1 MPTLT
6 ITHEGRP
13 VELLDVRPVGL
24 PASRLVAD
32 IRYMDATLP
41 ISVDIAEVYVE
52 YLETDEP

>member
-6 ITHEGRP
+6 LTHEGRP

-24 PASRLVAD
+24 PASRIVAD

-41 ISVDIAEVYVE
+41 ISVDVVEVNIE
-52 YLETDEP
+52 YREMEEP

>member
-6 ITHEGRP
+6 LTHEGRP

-32 IRYMDATLP
+32 IRYLDATLP
-41 ISVDIAEVYVE
+41 VSVDVAEVNIE
-52 YLETDEP
+52 YRETDEP

>member
-24 PASRLVAD
+24 PASRIVAD
-32 IRYMDATLP
+32 IRYIDAVLP
-41 ISVDIAEVYVE
+41 ISVDVTEVNIE
-52 YLETDEP
+52 YREMDEP

>member
-6 ITHEGRP
+6 LTHEGRP

-41 ISVDIAEVYVE
+41 ISVDIAEVNVE

>member
-6 ITHEGRP
+6 LTHEGRP

-32 IRYMDATLP
+32 IRYMDETLP
-41 ISVDIAEVYVE
+41 ISVDIAEVNVE

>member
-32 IRYMDATLP
+32 IRYMAATLP
-41 ISVDIAEVYVE
+41 ISVDVAEVNIE
-52 YLETDEP
+52 YREMDKP

>member
-6 ITHEGRP
+6 LTHEGRP

-41 ISVDIAEVYVE
+41 ISVGVEEVNIE
-52 YLETDEP
+52 YRETDEP

>member
-6 ITHEGRP
+6 LTHEGRP

-41 ISVDIAEVYVE
+41 ISVDVAEVNIE
-52 YLETDEP
+52 YREMDKP

>member
-6 ITHEGRP
+6 LTHEGRP

-32 IRYMDATLP
+32 IRYIDATLP
-41 ISVDIAEVYVE
+41 ISVDVSEVNIE
-52 YLETDEP
+52 YRETDEP